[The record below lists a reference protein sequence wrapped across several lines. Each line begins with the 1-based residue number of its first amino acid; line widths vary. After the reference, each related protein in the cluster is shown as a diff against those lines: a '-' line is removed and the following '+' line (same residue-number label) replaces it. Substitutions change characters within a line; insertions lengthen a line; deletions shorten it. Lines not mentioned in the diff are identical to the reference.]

1 MISIKKINELKRKYP
16 IGTRIKLI
24 KMDDI
29 GAPPI
34 GSYGTVVGIDDL
46 GSILVDWDNGSTL
59 NVIFNVDKVEI
70 TA

>member
-1 MISIKKINELKRKYP
+1 MISIKKIKELKRKYP

-46 GSILVDWDNGSTL
+46 GSILVNWDNGSTL
-59 NVIFNVDKVEI
+59 NVIFNEDKVEI
-70 TA
+70 IV

>member
-1 MISIKKINELKRKYP
+1 MISIKKINELKIKYP
-16 IGTRIKLI
+16 VGTRIKLI

-29 GAPPI
+29 EAPPV

-59 NVIFNVDKVEI
+59 NVIFNEDKVEI
-70 TA
+70 IA